1 MPPTFRIAVLPGDGI
16 GPDVIGE
23 AVKVLR
29 SVETQLG
36 GVHFELEEFSV
47 GAGEYLRSGDPLPP
61 ETFERCKQFDAIL
74 LGAMGLPGVRWPN
87 GTVGRSAS
95 ISGVCSSSTA
105 SSSATARRRSSS
117 RGSSPACA
125 CSARSWR
132 ARADC
137 PGGRSFS
144 TTRAA
149 RSSRSPCHR
158 RAPAGPRRSPFPP
171 MGSPWPSPGSTP

>member
-74 LGAMGLPGVRWPN
+74 LGAMACRGCA
-87 GTVGRSAS
+87 GRTARKWRRNS
-95 ISGVCSSSTA
+95 ISG
-105 SSSATARRRSSS
+105 SAWSCM
-117 RGSSPACA
+117 PACGQSV
-125 CSARSWR
+125 C
-132 ARADC
+132 
-137 PGGRSFS
+137 
-144 TTRAA
+144 TTR
-149 RSSRSPCHR
+149 RTLP
-158 RAPAGPRRSPFPP
+158 
-171 MGSPWPSPGSTP
+171 